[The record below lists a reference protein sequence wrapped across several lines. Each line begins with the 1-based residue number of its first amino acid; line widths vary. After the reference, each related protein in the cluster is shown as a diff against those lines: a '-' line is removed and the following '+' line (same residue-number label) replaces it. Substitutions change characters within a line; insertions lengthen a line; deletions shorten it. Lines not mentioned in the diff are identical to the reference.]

1 MDIQLKSLELDRVL
15 SLIALNARTGLGR
28 AVVMRR
34 RPADS
39 LAAAEQAQG
48 KLAEMVRLYHRD
60 GPLPFGGIV
69 DVSAIF
75 DSDSVLE
82 LSDSWIVLRAA
93 RGTQALREALTRGA
107 DPLPLLEEVATGIA
121 DLGEVISS
129 VGRFFTS
136 DGKLR
141 EEASAEL
148 RSIRSRT
155 QARRAAIQ
163 KTLND
168 LMNRQADAIQEPLIT
183 LRGDRYCIPV
193 RSDHRN
199 AVPGILHERSG
210 SGASMF
216 IEPLPVVEM
225 NNDLAELLIQEREE
239 IARITRHIARLLLES
254 ADDIERSVEVA
265 SELDAIQACAVTY
278 IDLECTRPRLSEG
291 RELHLI
297 DGRHPLLDQRLA
309 GLRATAFGETD
320 SGSVVPVTFE
330 LSDGRTALLVS
341 GPNAGGKTVTLK
353 TAGLLTA
360 MAASGLPVPAAEGTV
375 LPVVDGFHVLVG
387 DDQDVLEHLSTF
399 SAYIS
404 RLRKVLAEATPRSLV
419 LLDELG
425 SGTDPEEGSALAAS
439 VIEHLL
445 SVGCL
450 MIVTTHLS
458 ALKSFAITDERITN
472 ASMEFDA
479 ATGGPTF
486 RMIVGVPGRSRAIE
500 VAERMGLPRAVTD
513 SARERLGDRYGAID
527 NLLANLQET
536 LADVVGEREELRHAR
551 IEATRNLEQ
560 IRSEREQ
567 IQAERKKVSKS
578 YRDEIVKL
586 KDEVTRRLQ
595 MELRSLRESSAQK
608 LDAGDAYERVVAPL
622 SRLPEL
628 SPPSGPIRIGDRVE
642 HRRFGMT
649 GQVTAIDGTR
659 ARLSVGGKSVQA
671 ELEDL
676 FPVEGTSTEKKK
688 QKRAVASSSAE
699 ASESSEPQISSE
711 LNLIGQRVDDALD
724 ESDRF
729 LDRSLMEGRGAV
741 RLIHGFGTG
750 ALRTALRE
758 HLRKHPAVRSWRK
771 GNEREGGDGATIALL
786 DI

>member
-15 SLIALNARTGLGR
+15 SLIALNARTELGR
-28 AVVMRR
+28 AVLMLRQ
-34 RPADS
+34 PATT
-39 LAAAEQAQG
+39 LIAAENSQG
-48 KLAEMVRLYHRD
+48 ELAEMVRLYHRD
-60 GPLPFGGIV
+60 GPLPFGGIS
-69 DVSAIF
+69 DVNAIF
-75 DSDSVLE
+75 DSESILE
-82 LSDSWIVLRAA
+82 LRDSWVVLRAA
-93 RGTQALREALTRGA
+93 RGTQALREALTRG
-107 DPLPLLEEVATGIA
+107 DPSPLLQQIAEGIA
-121 DLGEVISS
+121 DLSGVISS
-129 VGRFFTS
+129 VGRFFTA

-148 RSIRSRT
+148 RSIRTRMH
-155 QARRAAIQ
+155 ARRATIQ

-168 LMNRQADAIQEPLIT
+168 LMNRQPDAIQEPLIT
-183 LRGDRYCIPV
+183 LRGERYCIPV
-193 RSDHRN
+193 RTDHRH

-225 NNDLAELLIQEREE
+225 NNELAELLILEREE
-239 IARITRHIARLLLES
+239 IARITRHIARLLVEA
-254 ADDIERSVEVA
+254 ADDIRRSVGLA
-265 SELDAIQACAVTY
+265 AELDAIQACAVTY
-278 IDLECTRPRLSEG
+278 AALDCTRPRFSES

-297 DGRHPLLDQRLA
+297 EGRHPLLDERLA
-309 GLRATAFGETD
+309 DLRASMFGEVD
-320 SGSVVPVTFE
+320 SGTVTPVTFE

-341 GPNAGGKTVTLK
+341 GPNAGGKTVALK

-399 SAYIS
+399 SAYLS
-404 RLRKVLAEATPRSLV
+404 RLKKVLTEATPQSLV

-445 SVGCL
+445 SLGSL

-458 ALKSFAITDERITN
+458 ALKSFAIADPRITN
-472 ASMEFDA
+472 AAMEFDA
-479 ATGGPTF
+479 ASGGPTF
-486 RMIVGVPGRSRAIE
+486 RMIVGAPGRSRAIE
-500 VAERMGLPRAVTD
+500 VAERMGLPAGVTA
-513 SARERLGDRYGAID
+513 SARERLGDRYGEID
-527 NLLANLQET
+527 TLLASLQTT
-536 LADVVGEREELRHAR
+536 LAEVAREREELRDAR
-551 IEATRNLEQ
+551 IEAQRNLDQ
-560 IRSEREQ
+560 IRAEREG
-567 IQAERKKVSKS
+567 ILAEKKKVAKS
-578 YRDEIVKL
+578 YREEIGRL

-595 MELRSLRESSAQK
+595 LEVRSLRERTDQK
-608 LDAGDAYERVVAPL
+608 LDAAEVYERVVAPL

-628 SPPSGPIRIGDRVE
+628 SPPSGPIKVGDRVE

-649 GQVTAIDGTR
+649 GQVTAIEGNKTR
-659 ARLSVGGKSVQA
+659 ISVGGKSVQV
-671 ELEDL
+671 ELADL
-676 FPVEGTSTEKKK
+676 FPAEVSTTEKTKK
-688 QKRAVASSSAE
+688 GARISVP
-699 ASESSEPQISSE
+699 ASEGSEGAEPHISSE
-711 LNLIGQRVDDALD
+711 LNLIGQRVEEALD

-758 HLRKHPAVRSWRK
+758 HLRKHPAVRSWRR

-786 DI
+786 DV

>member
-15 SLIALNARTGLGR
+15 ALIALNARTELGR
-28 AVVMRR
+28 NVLLQR
-34 RPADS
+34 RPGS
-39 LAAAEQAQG
+39 TLAAAEKSQG
-48 KLAEMVRLYHRD
+48 ELAEMVRLYHRD
-60 GPLPFGGIV
+60 GPLPFGGIA
-69 DVSAIF
+69 DVSALF
-75 DSDSVLE
+75 DSEAILE
-82 LSDSWIVLRAA
+82 LSESWLVLRAA
-93 RGTQALREALTRGA
+93 RGTQALREALTRG
-107 DPLPLLEEVATGIA
+107 DPSPLLQEIAAGIA
-121 DLGEVISS
+121 DLSGVISS

-136 DGKLR
+136 EGKLR

-148 RSIRSRT
+148 RSIRTRVQSR
-155 QARRAAIQ
+155 RSAIQ

-168 LMNRQADAIQEPLIT
+168 LMNRHADAIQEPLIT

-193 RSDHRN
+193 RTDHRN

-239 IARITRHIARLLLES
+239 IARITRHIAHLLLES
-254 ADDIERSVEVA
+254 ADEITSSVEVA
-265 SELDAIQACAVTY
+265 AELDAIQACAVTY
-278 IDLECTRPRLSEG
+278 SALDCTRPRFSED
-291 RELHLI
+291 RELRLI
-297 DGRHPLLDQRLA
+297 EGRHPLLDQRLA
-309 GLRATAFGETD
+309 DLRATAFGEVD
-320 SGSVVPVTFE
+320 SGSVIPVTFE
-330 LSDGRTALLVS
+330 LSEGRTALLVS
-341 GPNAGGKTVTLK
+341 GPNAGGKTVALK

-375 LPVVDGFHVLVG
+375 LPIVDGYHVLVG

-399 SAYIS
+399 SAYLA
-404 RLRKVLAEATPRSLV
+404 RLRKVLTEATPQSLV

-445 SVGCL
+445 SLGCL

-458 ALKSFAITDERITN
+458 ALKSFAISDARITN

-500 VAERMGLPRAVTD
+500 VAERMGLPRTVTD
-513 SARERLGDRYGAID
+513 SAKERLGDRYGEID
-527 NLLANLQET
+527 TLLANLQET
-536 LADVVGEREELRHAR
+536 LAEVVREREELREAR
-551 IEATRNLEQ
+551 TEATRNLEQ

-567 IQAERKKVSKS
+567 IQAERKKVAKS
-578 YRDEIVKL
+578 YREEISRL

-595 MELRSLRESSAQK
+595 AEVRALRESSKQK
-608 LDAGDAYERVVAPL
+608 SETADAYERIIAPL
-622 SRLPEL
+622 SRMPEL
-628 SPPSGPIRIGDRVE
+628 SPPSGPIKIGDRVE

-649 GQVTAIDGTR
+649 GEVTAIEGAK
-659 ARLSVGGKSVQA
+659 ARISVGGKIVQT
-671 ELEDL
+671 ELGDL
-676 FPVEGTSTEKKK
+676 FPVEGAARKQPKKSSRDDAPSSTSSTD
-688 QKRAVASSSAE
+688 SP
-699 ASESSEPQISSE
+699 EPAISSE
-711 LNLIGQRVDDALD
+711 LNLIGQRVDEALD

-750 ALRTALRE
+750 ALRSALRE
-758 HLRKHPAVRSWRK
+758 HLRKHPAVKSWRK
-771 GNEREGGDGATIALL
+771 GDEREGGDGATIALL